1 VLLDVML
8 DLIGGALFIGQAI
21 HFLLFTATWAVPGPS
36 ENPRIVDCITRAS
49 RPRRARDQA

>member
-1 VLLDVML
+1 VLDVML